1 MTKIP
6 PTDVFSLKTENKRV
20 LQGSTGGRAERKQN
34 PIDKAK
40 PSYDVVVIGS
50 GLAGM
55 TGANVLAR
63 QGRKVLLVEQHYNFG
78 GMATWFKRSGGHI
91 FDISLHGFP
100 VGMKKTC
107 KKYWNDDIANS
118 IVQLDSIKFDN
129 PQFNFETSFNRE
141 DYSNKLVSV
150 FGLSRELVEE
160 FFTYLRGL
168 DFYNDTGETCGQ
180 LFERFFPARTDVH
193 RLLMEPITYAN
204 GSTLAEPAVVYG
216 IVFSNFMSKGV
227 FTFSGGTDQ
236 LILKM
241 RKELQKNGVDM
252 FSGVNV
258 DKILVKDGGVAG
270 VRANGRD
277 IAAPAVLSNANVK
290 ATILNMVGPEHFKPD
305 FVEQTRA
312 VRLANSSCQV
322 YMGIKQGE
330 TIPFVTDLLFCSE
343 AKSFTSEELCDMR
356 TLSRTFSFYYPK
368 TRPGV
373 DKYTIVSSTNAH
385 YTDWK
390 SLDEAAY
397 AAAKAELAERTLN
410 HLEKYLPGIRAKIDH
425 VEVST
430 PRTFEFYTQQQMGA
444 SFGTKW
450 EGLKVSMELDQQLP
464 GLFHAGSVGIIMSGW
479 LGAANYGVI
488 AANKVDAYGGG
499 AKSV

>member
-1 MTKIP
+1 MDTKP
-6 PTDVFSLKTENKRV
+6 STEVFSLARENKRV
-20 LQGSTGGRAERKQN
+20 LQGSSGGRAERKHN

-40 PSYDVVVIGS
+40 AEYDVVVIGS
-50 GLAGM
+50 GLAGL
-55 TGANVLAR
+55 TGANVLAK

-78 GMATWFKRSGGHI
+78 GMATWFKRPGGHI

-107 KKYWNDDIANS
+107 RKYWNEDIANS

-129 PQFNFETSFNRE
+129 PQFSFETSFNRE
-141 DYSNKLVSV
+141 DYSAKLVSV
-150 FGLSRELVEE
+150 FGLQPQLVEE

-180 LFERFFPARTDVH
+180 LFNRFFPGRNDVH

-204 GSTLAEPAVVYG
+204 GSTLAEPAVAYG

-227 FTFSGGTDQ
+227 YTFSGGTDQ

-252 FSGVNV
+252 FSGVLV
-258 DKILVKDGGVAG
+258 DKINVEGGRVTG
-270 VRANGRD
+270 VRANGRE
-277 IAAPAVLSNANVK
+277 IKCKAVLSNANIK
-290 ATILNMVGPEHFKPD
+290 TTILNMVGAEHFSPEFAAEAK
-305 FVEQTRA
+305 A

-322 YMGIKQGE
+322 YLGVREGE
-330 TIPFVTDLLFCSE
+330 SIPFVTDLLFCSE
-343 AKSFTSEELCDMR
+343 AKSFTSEELCDMH

-368 TRPGV
+368 TRPGI
-373 DKYTIVSSTNAH
+373 DRYTIVSSTNAN
-385 YTDWK
+385 YADWK
-390 SLDEAAY
+390 NLDEKEY
-397 AAAKAELAERTLN
+397 EAAKAALAERTLK
-410 HLEKYLPGIRAKIDH
+410 HLEKYLPDIRGKLDH
-425 VEVST
+425 IEVST
-430 PRTFEFYTQQQMGA
+430 PRTFEFYTAQQMGA

-450 EGLKVSMELDQQLP
+450 EGLRVSMDLDQKLP

-488 AANKVDAYGGG
+488 AANKVDAYVG
-499 AKSV
+499 SRV

>member
-1 MTKIP
+1 MADTKP
-6 PTDVFSLKTENKRV
+6 STEVFSLKAENKRV
-20 LQGSTGGRAERKQN
+20 LQGSSGGRAERKHN

-40 PSYDVVVIGS
+40 GEYDVVVIGS
-50 GLAGM
+50 GLAGL
-55 TGANVLAR
+55 TGANVLAK

-78 GMATWFKRSGGHI
+78 GMATWFKRPGGHI

-107 KKYWNDDIANS
+107 KKYWNEDIANS

-129 PQFNFETSFNRE
+129 PQFSFETSFNRE
-141 DYSNKLVSV
+141 DYSAKLVSV
-150 FGLSRELVEE
+150 FGLKPETVEA

-180 LFERFFPARTDVH
+180 LFERFFPGRNDVH

-204 GSTLAEPAVVYG
+204 GSTLAEPAVAYG

-227 FTFSGGTDQ
+227 YTFSGGTDQ

-252 FSGVNV
+252 FSGVLV
-258 DKILVKDGGVAG
+258 DKINVEHGRVNG
-270 VRANGRD
+270 VRANGRE
-277 IAAPAVLSNANVK
+277 IKCKAVLSNANIK
-290 ATILNMVGPEHFKPD
+290 TTILNMVGAEHFSPEFAAEAK
-305 FVEQTRA
+305 A

-322 YMGIKQGE
+322 YLGVKQGE
-330 TIPFVTDLLFCSE
+330 SIPFITDLLFCSE
-343 AKSFTSEELCDMR
+343 AKSFTSEELCDMH

-368 TRPGV
+368 TRPGI
-373 DKYTIVSSTNAH
+373 DRYTIVSSTNAN
-385 YTDWK
+385 YADWK
-390 SLDEAAY
+390 SLGEKEY
-397 AAAKAELAERTLN
+397 EAAKADLAERTLK
-410 HLEKYLPGIRAKIDH
+410 HLEKYLPNIRGKLDH
-425 VEVST
+425 IEVST
-430 PRTFEFYTQQQMGA
+430 PRTFEFYTHQQMGA

-450 EGLKVSMELDQQLP
+450 EGLKVSMDLDQKLP

-488 AANKVDAYGGG
+488 AANKVDAYVGSR
-499 AKSV
+499 A

>member
-1 MTKIP
+1 MTDTKP
-6 PTDVFSLKTENKRV
+6 STDVFSLKAENKRV
-20 LQGSTGGRAERKQN
+20 LQGSSGGRAERKHN
-34 PIDKAK
+34 PIDRAK
-40 PSYDVVVIGS
+40 SEYDVVVIGS
-50 GLAGM
+50 GLAGL
-55 TGANVLAR
+55 TGANVLAK
-63 QGRKVLLVEQHYNFG
+63 QGRRVLLVEQHYNFG
-78 GMATWFKRSGGHI
+78 GMATWFKRPGGHI

-107 KKYWNDDIANS
+107 RKYWNEDIANS

-129 PQFNFETSFNRE
+129 PQFSFETSFNRE
-141 DYSNKLVSV
+141 DYSAKLVSV
-150 FGLSRELVEE
+150 FGLKPEVVEA

-180 LFERFFPARTDVH
+180 LFERFFPGRNDVH

-204 GSTLAEPAVVYG
+204 GSTLAEPAVAYG

-252 FSGVNV
+252 FSGVLV
-258 DKILVKDGGVAG
+258 DKVIVEHGRVTG
-270 VRANGRD
+270 VRANGRE
-277 IAAPAVLSNANVK
+277 IKCKAVLSNANIK
-290 ATILNMVGPEHFKPD
+290 TTILNMVGAEHFAPE
-305 FVEQTRA
+305 FAEQAKA

-322 YMGIKQGE
+322 YLGVKQGE
-330 TIPFVTDLLFCSE
+330 SIPFVTDLLFCSE
-343 AKSFTSEELCDMR
+343 AKQFTSEELCDMH
-356 TLSRTFSFYYPK
+356 TQSRTFSFYYPK
-368 TRPGV
+368 TRPGL
-373 DKYTIVSSTNAH
+373 DRYTIVSSTNAH
-385 YTDWK
+385 YADWK
-390 SLDEAAY
+390 NLGEKEY
-397 AAAKAELAERTLN
+397 EAAKADLAERTLK
-410 HLEKYLPGIRAKIDH
+410 HLEKYLPDIRGKLDH

-430 PRTFEFYTQQQMGA
+430 PRTFEFYTHQQMGA

-450 EGLKVSMELDQQLP
+450 EGLKVSMDLDQKLP

-488 AANKVDAYGGG
+488 AANKVDAYVGSR
-499 AKSV
+499 A